1 MPQSLVVAQSRFI
14 PISPEIA
21 FHPMLVM
28 PLTEVFKRWYGPIP
42 PIKEVRDQIGGWDA
56 AGQTRTV
63 RLVGGGGMREELT
76 SVDAPRSF
84 GYRLAEVKGPIALLV
99 DHVVGE
105 WVFAP
110 AEGGT
115 ELTWRWNIYAKSP
128 LTSWALPVFGR
139 LWKGYARQTLQELS
153 VLLTA

>member
-14 PISPEIA
+14 PISSEIA

-84 GYRLAEVKGPIALLV
+84 GYRLAEVKGPMALLV

>member
-1 MPQSLVVAQSRFI
+1 
-14 PISPEIA
+14 
-21 FHPMLVM
+21 MLVM
-28 PLTEVFKRWYGPIP
+28 PLTDVFKRWYGPIP

-63 RLVGGGGMREELT
+63 RLVGGGGMHEELT
-76 SVDAPRSF
+76 SVDPPRSF
-84 GYRLAEVKGPIALLV
+84 AYRLTEVRGPVALLV

-115 ELTWRWNIYAKSP
+115 GLTWRWNIYAKSP
-128 LTSWALPVFGR
+128 LTSWALPVFGT

-153 VLLTA
+153 VALTA